1 MKYMDKYF
9 FIKNKM
15 QSFVKSDMVDDVLH
29 IYMYGFISQN
39 DINSAD
45 VINEVH
51 GKIESA
57 SQIVLH
63 LNSDGGDVKE
73 GLNIYD
79 YFSRYSNKLNVI
91 VEGAAC
97 SISSIIALAGKNL
110 QMTPNSFFMI
120 HLPFIE
126 NMSGTSHDLMAMSDL
141 LGKIEERL
149 LNIYVE
155 KIKKP
160 AEEIFAKMI
169 KESWFSASE
178 AYEYGISNG
187 VFLGRSDILP
197 INILNSSNMNPD
209 KLKNILIEKRL
220 KEFKIMNAKHKAE
233 LLRIKAEMKEVEE
246 MVNEVSEEEM
256 PVEPVAVDDAPVV
269 EEVPVAVEEE
279 MPVVEEEAPVAIEE
293 PMVEEMVEV
302 PASIDTELLT
312 ELVEILTDENGTLA
326 AGDLMEVLEEK
337 DPMAAMKKAGTMCK
351 ARLLNKL
358 KTNISNKRD
367 DFTKINAVK
376 NQSSTATDG
385 TFKRIDFSA
394 LPKQAIK
401 N

>member
-1 MKYMDKYF
+1 MGYIDKYF

-15 QSFVKSDMVDDVLH
+15 QSFIKSDMIGNTLH
-29 IYMYGFISQN
+29 IYMYGFISQK

-45 VINEVH
+45 VINEVSD
-51 GKIESA
+51 KIEA
-57 SQIVLH
+57 AEQVVLH

-91 VEGAAC
+91 VEGGAC
-97 SISSIIALAGKNL
+97 SIASIIALAGKNL

-120 HLPFIE
+120 HLPFVE

-178 AYEYGISNG
+178 AFEYGISQG
-187 VFLGRSDILP
+187 VFSGRTDMLP
-197 INILNSSNMNPD
+197 INILNSSNIDPE
-209 KLKNILIEKRL
+209 KLKNILIDKRL

-233 LLRIKAEMKEVEE
+233 LIRIKAEMKEVEE

-256 PVEPVAVDDAPVV
+256 PK
-269 EEVPVAVEEE
+269 EEVVAEVPAEMKEEVVAVEEA
-279 MPVVEEEAPVAIEE
+279 PVEEIVEEAPVA
-293 PMVEEMVEV
+293 MEEMTEEVV
-302 PASIDTELLT
+302 PASIDSELLS
-312 ELVEILTDENGTLA
+312 ELVEILTDETGTIA
-326 AGDLMEVLEEK
+326 ASDLMNVLEEK
-337 DPMAAMKKAGTMCK
+337 DPMCALKKAGTLCK

-358 KTNISNKRD
+358 KNTISNKRN
-367 DFTKINAVK
+367 DFSNINTVK
-376 NQSSTATDG
+376 NENTNATEG
-385 TFKRIDFSA
+385 SFNRINFSA
-394 LPKQAIK
+394 LPKK
-401 N
+401 VTNL